1 MPAVIH
7 ISIKIPGGTL
17 FGELDGTADQ
27 TQEIIDHLDGEKV
40 WLGIE
45 SLPGSSDWI
54 SLQGYN
60 VTSKMNWDDGFP
72 NPSRRNTTIVKL
84 LESNVMRTGS
94 GDVKALSS
102 VCNML
107 LGT

>member
-1 MPAVIH
+1 MFI
-7 ISIKIPGGTL
+7 GGTL

-60 VTSKMNWDDGFP
+60 VTSKMKWDEGFP
-72 NPSRRNTTIVKL
+72 DTSANKSTVAILFVKNLMRNGRGKVL
-84 LESNVMRTGS
+84 NRT
-94 GDVKALSS
+94 S
-102 VCNML
+102 VCNMVL
-107 LGT
+107 QGTY